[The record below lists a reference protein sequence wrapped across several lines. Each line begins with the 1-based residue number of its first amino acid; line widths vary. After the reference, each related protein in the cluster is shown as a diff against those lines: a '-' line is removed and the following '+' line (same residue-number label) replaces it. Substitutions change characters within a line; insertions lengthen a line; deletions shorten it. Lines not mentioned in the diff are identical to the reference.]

1 MRDILLHLKG
11 KNTTFKKTKTKCFKL
26 LHIPELIVTYLLT
39 VKRVYYLFSL
49 YPYLSLFLRGD
60 ISRFLNVLGSMDTY
74 ICLQP

>member
-11 KNTTFKKTKTKCFKL
+11 KNTTFKKQKKCFKL